1 MKKSEKKT
9 IPSGFLAMIVLVIFI
24 SGISTILISGHK
36 INIRQ
41 QNAVDSKKIA
51 ENTSSYDSV
60 SGLSSDAI
68 APNAFED
75 KNNLPEGYKTI
86 SVLNEDVNK
95 GQLILVN
102 YQYESK
108 IDGENLVDLYD
119 NVSDSV
125 GVKDDDMFINNAVL
139 KPMNKLFDDFKAAKG
154 STGILISSSYRSKA
168 DQIKIYEESVKHTGE
183 KSTAYYVAIPG
194 YSEHQTGYCFD
205 TAAYN
210 YDGEMIEL
218 DGEGV
223 YSWLIENCK
232 NYGFILR
239 YPNDKTNITG
249 IGYEGWH
256 FRYVGVPHAIAIMEN
271 KICLEEY
278 ILGLQKYTF
287 EDGPLLIDK
296 GDQGKWIVYYVPK
309 LEAFNNTDVPVPVD
323 SEKCSYTIS
332 GNNIGGFIVTVNVTK
347 DPDNAL
353 LSKAKTSWSCDN
365 SSLIIKDFV
374 DYNPDSDN
382 FVDTSTDT
390 EDNWQSD
397 TFWDDSDDSNSEYS
411 DYYDSSS
418 EYYDYD
424 DSTGYDE
431 NL

>member
-9 IPSGFLAMIVLVIFI
+9 IPSGFLAMIVLCIFVA
-24 SGISTILISGHK
+24 GISAILVSGHK
-36 INIRQ
+36 INVRQ

-51 ENTSSYDSV
+51 ENTSSCDSV

-68 APNAFED
+68 SPNAFED
-75 KNNLPEGYKTI
+75 SNNLPEGYKTI

-108 IDGENLVDLYD
+108 IDGENLVNLYD
-119 NVSDSV
+119 NISSSV

-139 KPMNKLFDDFKAAKG
+139 KPMNKMFDDFKEAKG
-154 STGILISSSYRSKA
+154 DKSILISSSYRSKA
-168 DQIKIYEESVKHTGE
+168 DQTKIYEESVKHTGE
-183 KSTAYYVAIPG
+183 KSTAYYVAVPG

-218 DGEGV
+218 DGEGI
-223 YSWLIENCK
+223 YSWLIDNCK

-239 YPNDKTNITG
+239 YPDDKTNITG

-256 FRYVGVPHAIAIMEN
+256 FRYVGVPHSFAIMDN

-278 ILGLQKYTF
+278 ILGLEKYTF

-296 GDQGKWIVYYVPK
+296 GDKGKWLVYYVPK

-347 DPDNAL
+347 DPENSL
-353 LSKAKTSWSCDN
+353 LAKAKTSWSCDN
-365 SSLIIKDFV
+365 SSLIIKDFE
-374 DYNPDSDN
+374 DYDSEKDP

-390 EDNWQSD
+390 EDDWQSD
-397 TFWDDSDDSNSEYS
+397 TYWDDTEDGNTEYDDYYED
-411 DYYDSSS
+411 DYYDNEYEEDS
-418 EYYDYD
+418 YYDEDY
-424 DSTGYDE
+424 
-431 NL
+431 